1 MNAST
6 AVGRY
11 LRTTDGPE
19 GVICVEMD
27 DPTGSANKTNDL
39 FKYELDALLSRL
51 ETGPSPRGVIFTSA
65 KRSFGVGGDIA
76 QVMSFA
82 KAGEAAS
89 IEDSE
94 RIKILFRRIERL
106 GCPTVA
112 IIEGTAAGG
121 GWELA
126 LACHARFV
134 HDNAAIRLGF
144 PEVDFGLVP
153 GAGGMVRLVHM
164 LGAARAARLITAAA
178 MQDPQAA
185 LSEGL
190 VTALGSDRAE
200 LMRLALSW
208 IGNNPAPAQPWDR
221 PDHGVPDR
229 ALPGEPAGGAP
240 ASDAPRLALEAIG
253 EIAALPFE
261 AGSMVESR
269 CFARCA
275 VSSQARA
282 LIGLGFY
289 DRNALRRKA
298 APVPGPGRE
307 ESFARAL
314 RSALQNE
321 IAMLEGEGAPRA
333 LIEASLT
340 AAGYARSGGAHPA
353 IGGGVVAGD
362 PLLERRLVFAQA
374 TAALRALEGT
384 GFCAAAANVASV
396 EAGDFPRRTGGVLRF
411 VENFGL
417 HRFVSTA
424 RDLQSVCGLRFA
436 LPFANAVDLS
446 SCLAAARHRD
456 TEHSDTEQ
464 GTHP

>member
-11 LRTTDGPE
+11 LRSTHAPD

-39 FKYELDALLSRL
+39 FKYELDALLTRI
-51 ETGPSPRGVIFTSA
+51 EAGPAPRGVMFLSA

-76 QVMSFA
+76 QVMTFA
-82 KAGEAAS
+82 RRGEAAS

-94 RIKILFRRIERL
+94 RIKALFRRIERL
-106 GCPTVA
+106 ACPTVA

-134 HDNAAIRLGF
+134 LDDPAIRLGF

-153 GAGGMVRLVHM
+153 GAGGMVRLVHL
-164 LGAARAARLITAAA
+164 LGAARAARLITSAA
-178 MQDPQAA
+178 MQGPQAA

-208 IGNNPAPAQPWDR
+208 IGGNPAPAQPWDR
-221 PDHGVPDR
+221 PGHGAPNR

-240 ASDAPRLALEAIG
+240 ASDAPRLALEAIA
-253 EIAALPFE
+253 EIASLPFDGG
-261 AGSMVESR
+261 AMVESR

-275 VSSQARA
+275 VSAQARA

-298 APVPGPGRE
+298 APIPALSRDEP
-307 ESFARAL
+307 FARAM
-314 RSALQNE
+314 RIALQNE

-333 LIEASLT
+333 AIEASLT
-340 AAGYARSGGAHPA
+340 AAGYARSGASHPA
-353 IGGGVVAGD
+353 IGGNIVVGD
-362 PLLERRLVFAQA
+362 PLLERRLMFAQA
-374 TAALRALEGT
+374 TAALRALEGA

-411 VENFGL
+411 VESYGL

-456 TEHSDTEQ
+456 TEQ